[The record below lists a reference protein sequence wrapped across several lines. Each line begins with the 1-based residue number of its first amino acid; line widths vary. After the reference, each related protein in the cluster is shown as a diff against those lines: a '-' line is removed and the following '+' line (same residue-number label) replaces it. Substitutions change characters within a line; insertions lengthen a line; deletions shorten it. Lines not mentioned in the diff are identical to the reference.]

1 MRERRCTCRPMA
13 PGPRHR
19 EDAAMTRLLR
29 ATPGYAAPVIV
40 APLDGSA
47 PGRGTTALAAGLIR
61 RMGWRLALVPV
72 PLRSTAADR
81 RRRLI
86 AAASDERAALIAS
99 PATHH
104 ESAAGKAAD
113 CLALAA
119 CAPCPVLAVPLAGDT
134 GPALDGPVICGID
147 GTDGSAPVARAAAG
161 LAVALGAALELVHVA
176 TPRENGAAYR
186 VDLRTPFP
194 GRLWRTIHSLGAIP
208 PVEVIVE
215 SGDPAGRLC
224 ALAESKLGLLVIGA
238 PAGGDTDGE
247 GRIAATILTESR
259 VPVAVVS
266 SGIATA
272 TAESGAALDE
282 VAA

>member
-1 MRERRCTCRPMA
+1 
-13 PGPRHR
+13 
-19 EDAAMTRLLR
+19 MTRLLR
-29 ATPGYAAPVIV
+29 ATPGHAAPVIV

-72 PLRSTAADR
+72 PLKATAADR

-86 AAASDERAALIAS
+86 AAALDERAALIAS
-99 PATHH
+99 PATNH

-119 CAPCPVLAVPLAGDT
+119 CAPCPVLAVPLAGDAE
-134 GPALDGPVICGID
+134 PALDGPVICGID

-161 LAVALGAALELVHVA
+161 LAVALGTPLELVHVA
-176 TPRENGAAYR
+176 TARENGAASC
-186 VDLRTPFP
+186 VDLRTPFS
-194 GRLWRTIHSLGAIP
+194 GRLWRTLHSQGATA
-208 PVEVIVE
+208 PVEVVFE

-224 ALAESKLGLLVIGA
+224 ALGESKRGLLVIGA
-238 PAGGDTDGE
+238 PARGDTDGE
-247 GRIAATILTESR
+247 SRIAATVLTESR
-259 VPVAVVS
+259 VPVAIVS

-272 TAESGAALDE
+272 TAESGASLDD

>member
-1 MRERRCTCRPMA
+1 
-13 PGPRHR
+13 
-19 EDAAMTRLLR
+19 MTRLLR
-29 ATPGYAAPVIV
+29 ATPGHAAPVIV
-40 APLDGSA
+40 APLDGAA
-47 PGRGTTALAAGLIR
+47 PGRCTTALAAGLIR
-61 RMGWRLALVPV
+61 RMGWRLTLVPV
-72 PLRSTAADR
+72 PLRAAAADR

-86 AAASDERAALIAS
+86 AAALDERAALIAS

-119 CAPCPVLAVPLAGDT
+119 CAPCPVLAVPHVGDT
-134 GPALDGPVICGID
+134 GRALDGPVICGID

-176 TPRENGAAYR
+176 MPREIGAASR
-186 VDLRTPFP
+186 VELRTAFT
-194 GRLWRTIHSLGAIP
+194 GRLWRTLHSQGDIP
-208 PVEVIVE
+208 PVEVVFD

-224 ALAESKLGLLVIGA
+224 ALGESKRGLLVIGA
-238 PAGGDTDGE
+238 PAGGDTVGK
-247 GRIAATILTESR
+247 GRIAATVLAEAR

-266 SGIATA
+266 SSGDATA

>member
-1 MRERRCTCRPMA
+1 
-13 PGPRHR
+13 
-19 EDAAMTRLLR
+19 MTRLLR
-29 ATPGYAAPVIV
+29 ATPGHAAPVII

-47 PGRGTTALAAGLIR
+47 PSRGTTALAAGLIR

-72 PLRSTAADR
+72 PLRATAADR

-86 AAASDERAALIAS
+86 AAALDERAALIAS

-134 GPALDGPVICGID
+134 EPALDGPVICGID
-147 GTDGSAPVARAAAG
+147 GTDGSASVARAAAG

-176 TPRENGAAYR
+176 TPRENGAASR

-194 GRLWRTIHSLGAIP
+194 GRLWRTIHSLGTIP
-208 PVEVIVE
+208 ALEVVVE

-224 ALAESKLGLLVIGA
+224 ALAESKRGLLVIGA

-247 GRIAATILTESR
+247 GRIAATVLTESR
-259 VPVAVVS
+259 VPVAVVSS

-272 TAESGAALDE
+272 TAESGAAPDE

>member
-29 ATPGYAAPVIV
+29 ATPGHAAPVIV

-72 PLRSTAADR
+72 PLRATAADR

-86 AAASDERAALIAS
+86 AGALDERAALIAS

-134 GPALDGPVICGID
+134 EPALDGPVICGID

-176 TPRENGAAYR
+176 APRENGAASLRRPPHAVHWTPMAHASLTRHHPSRRGGRR
-186 VDLRTPFP
+186 VGRP
-194 GRLWRTIHSLGAIP
+194 GRA
-208 PVEVIVE
+208 
-215 SGDPAGRLC
+215 ALC
-224 ALAESKLGLLVIGA
+224 ARREQAWAPGDRGA
-238 PAGGDTDGE
+238 RRWRHRRRRPSRGDNSHRVARTCRRRLFERHRHRDG
-247 GRIAATILTESR
+247 
-259 VPVAVVS
+259 
-266 SGIATA
+266 
-272 TAESGAALDE
+272 
-282 VAA
+282 